1 MKCNVD
7 GVILKLEYRVWDG
20 EQYSPD
26 ASHDILEDGGNAHD
40 DAGNTIYTL
49 EEYESAV
56 DYLIECAKEDNR
68 VNGGDHYEACVL
80 SDSRGYW
87 WED

>member
-7 GVILKLEYRVWDG
+7 GVILKLEYMVWDG

-26 ASHDILEDGGNAHD
+26 MAPDILDDGGNQHD

-49 EEYESAV
+49 EEYERAIDFLI
-56 DYLIECAKEDNR
+56 DYAKEDNR
-68 VNGGDHYEACVL
+68 VNGWECYEA
-80 SDSRGYW
+80 RGYW
-87 WED
+87 CEN